1 MSQSGPSSVCE
12 FCESLTRVPC
22 DHQSS
27 ENVACWSYEDWDWV
41 SHVEG
46 SGGHQPAIMTHL
58 ADEGAEIGQN
68 HC

>member
-1 MSQSGPSSVCE
+1 MSQSGPSSL
-12 FCESLTRVPC
+12 CESLQLTRVPC

-27 ENVACWSYEDWDWV
+27 ENVACWSYEDWV

-46 SGGHQPAIMTHL
+46 SGGHKLAIMTHL
-58 ADEGAEIGQN
+58 ADEGAEIGLN

>member
-1 MSQSGPSSVCE
+1 MSQSGPSSL
-12 FCESLTRVPC
+12 CESLQLTRVPC